1 MRFGVAQLLVSCLL
15 GGCCTSHSVR
25 PAASSRA
32 ALATACSAEQ
42 RKGPRWR
49 QMTLAEYYAEVE
61 YQAWRHGATVIWV
74 DSPPVTTVPR
84 EVFQRRVAA
93 TLCAR

>member
-15 GGCCTSHSVR
+15 GGCCASHGTR
-25 PAASSRA
+25 PAASSRS
-32 ALATACSAEQ
+32 ALAAACSAEQ
-42 RKGPRWR
+42 RTGPRWR
-49 QMTLAEYYAEVE
+49 EMTLAEYYAEVE

-84 EVFQRRVAA
+84 ADFQRRVAA
-93 TLCAR
+93 ASCAR